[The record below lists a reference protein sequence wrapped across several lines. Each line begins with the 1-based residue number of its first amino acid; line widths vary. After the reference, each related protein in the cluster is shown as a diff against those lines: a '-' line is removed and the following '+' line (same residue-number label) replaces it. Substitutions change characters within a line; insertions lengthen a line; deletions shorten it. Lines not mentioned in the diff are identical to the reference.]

1 MRLFE
6 AKIKMK
12 ITLLLI
18 GKTSSAEIKNICTDY
33 AARINRYTKLE
44 EVIIESPSSK
54 ITDEQKLKEKE
65 GELILKKIPAADFVI
80 LLDAQGKELTSEQF
94 AAQLENLFSQS
105 LKNIVFVVGGA
116 YGFSNEV
123 YARAN
128 MKLSLSKMTFTHQ
141 MVRAVFLEQLY
152 RAFTII
158 RNEKYHH

>member
-1 MRLFE
+1 
-6 AKIKMK
+6 MK

-18 GKTSSAEIKNICTDY
+18 GKTSSTEIKSICADY
-33 AARINRYTKLE
+33 SARVNRYTKLE

-54 ITDEQKLKEKE
+54 ITDEQKLKGKE
-65 GELILKKIPAADFVI
+65 GELILKKIAATDFVI
-80 LLDAQGKELTSEQF
+80 LLDDKGKEFVSEQF
-94 AAQLENLFSQS
+94 AAQMENLFSQS
-105 LKNIVFVVGGA
+105 LKKIVFVIGGA
-116 YGFSNEV
+116 YGFSKDV

-158 RNEKYHH
+158 RNEKNHH